1 MKTLSRLKYLIISVC
16 SIAFAYVIGFILFC
30 LTPIELI
37 FKMVIYGVD
46 FCEHTPFL
54 ISWIDYYNHKIDL
67 YNNKITR
74 TELLKHVKGYKP
86 K

>member
-1 MKTLSRLKYLIISVC
+1 MKTLSRLKCLIISVC
-16 SIAFAYVIGFILFC
+16 SIVFAYVVGFILFC

-37 FKMVIYGVD
+37 LKMVIYGAD

-67 YNNKITR
+67 YNNKIN
-74 TELLKHVKGYKP
+74 KKGLYR
-86 K
+86 